1 MKIEY
6 LKGNIVFESSL
17 DIEELAELLS
27 VKIFGNAK
35 FGGLENNIYDENQV
49 VVINDFMGLCVA
61 LFGAKSEYCLD
72 IGPENFKG
80 TFRGFDKKDVDLS
93 RYLRELMKSEFRGCN
108 KISKIRVP

>member
-1 MKIEY
+1 MKIEH
-6 LKGNIVFESSL
+6 LKGSIVFESSL

-35 FGGLENNIYDENQV
+35 FGGLENNIYEEIPA

-61 LFGAKSEYCLD
+61 LFGGRSEYCLE
-72 IGPENFKG
+72 ISPENFKG
-80 TFRGFDKKDVDLS
+80 TFRGFEKKRIDLS